1 MTTPIRGNGN
11 PTAIAAEAMPALR
24 QPHHHR
30 SWAAAQTSA
39 RPAARLDLDSPRSMR
54 ALPKNIHSP
63 ASMVAALWPLQ
74 LSMPARNI

>member
-1 MTTPIRGNGN
+1 MS
-11 PTAIAAEAMPALR
+11 ALR

-39 RPAARLDLDSPRSMR
+39 RPAARLDLDSPWSMP

-63 ASMVAALWPLQ
+63 PSMVAALWPLQ
-74 LSMPARNI
+74 LSMPATPTTLAGLKRQIVNMIATLRH